1 MKKIKI
7 GIAGVNGFG
16 KAFIELFQRHP
27 NVKDVYLA
35 DLNANIL
42 AERAKE
48 FGVKTTFPSL
58 EEMCKS
64 DCDCIAI
71 YTQRWMHAPQA
82 VHALK
87 SGKHVYCAVPAAISL
102 KEINELIETVKQTG
116 LIYMMG
122 ETSYYRPQSFFCRQ
136 KFREGAFGKFV
147 YGEGNYY
154 HDMSHFYQSY
164 MRSNGSEWKSRAS
177 NPPMY
182 YATHSTAFI
191 LGVTFRRM
199 TEVSCFG
206 YKDDHPD
213 GVFDAKLSAWGNIF
227 SNQSAL
233 VKTSDGGMARINEF
247 RRVGGGMDGR
257 IFPNLNAGVKA
268 TGDGRLL
275 EDRYTSRKV
284 TGDGRMTLIG
294 TDASYNEQVGSSIF
308 SRLVMPEGY
317 LDNVP
322 FEKAKELVDIT
333 AEDVSGIRDFE
344 GFELTEENLR
354 GLPESCLGK
363 KIVGISQIQPYQ
375 QLPIE
380 FFDLHNGHAGTHVFL
395 VNDFVRSVVQDKLP
409 QNNVWQ
415 AARYTAPGIVAHESC
430 KRGGELMKIPDF
442 GMPDDSRSPLEP
454 DDVLMP

>member
-1 MKKIKI
+1 MKKLKI
-7 GIAGVNGFG
+7 GIAGVGKFG
-16 KAFIELFQRHP
+16 RVFIKLFQKHP
-27 NVKDVYLA
+27 NVEDVYLA
-35 DLNANIL
+35 DLNADIL
-42 AERAKE
+42 AQRANE
-48 FGVKTTFPSL
+48 FGIKTTFPSL

-71 YTQRWMHAPQA
+71 YTQRWMHASQA
-82 VHALK
+82 VLALK
-87 SGKHVYCAVPAAISL
+87 SGKHVYCAVPAAVSL
-102 KEINELIETVKQTG
+102 EELNELVEVVKQTG
-116 LIYMMG
+116 RIYMMG

-136 KFREGAFGKFV
+136 KFKENVFGKFV

-154 HDMSHFYQSY
+154 HDMSHFYRSY
-164 MRSNGSEWKSRAS
+164 MFSNGSEWKSKAS
-177 NPPMY
+177 IPPMH

-199 TEVSCFG
+199 TEVSCLG
-206 YKDDHPD
+206 YSDDHPD
-213 GVFDAKLSAWGNIF
+213 GIFDKKLSAWGNIF

-233 VKTSDGGMARINEF
+233 MRTSDGGMARINEF

-257 IFPNLNAGVKA
+257 IFPNLNVGAKA

-275 EDRYTSRKV
+275 ADQYTNHKV

-308 SRLVMPEGY
+308 SRLVTPDGY

-322 FEKAKELVDIT
+322 FDKANELVDIT
-333 AEDVSGIRDFE
+333 AEDVSDIRDFA
-344 GFELTEENLR
+344 GFELTEENLN

-363 KIVGISQIQPYQ
+363 TLMGISRIQPYHE
-375 QLPIE
+375 LPVE
-380 FFDLHNGHAGTHVFL
+380 FLDINNGHAGTHVFL
-395 VNDFVRSVVQDKLP
+395 VNDFIRAVVQDKLP

-430 KRGGELMKIPDF
+430 KHGGELMKIPDF
-442 GMPDDSRSPLEP
+442 GMPDDSRAPLDP
-454 DDVLMP
+454 NAVLMP

>member
-1 MKKIKI
+1 MKKLKI
-7 GIAGVNGFG
+7 GIAGVHGFG
-16 KAFIELFQRHP
+16 KSFIELFQKHP
-27 NVKDVYLA
+27 NVEDVYLA
-35 DLNANIL
+35 DLNADIL

-64 DCDCIAI
+64 DCDCIAL

-82 VHALK
+82 IHALK
-87 SGKHVYCAVPAAISL
+87 SGKHVYCAVPAAVSL
-102 KEINELIETVKQTG
+102 EELNELVETVKETG

-122 ETSYYRPQSFFCRQ
+122 ETSYYRPQSVFCRQ
-136 KFREGAFGKFV
+136 KFQEGALGKFV

-154 HDMSHFYQSY
+154 HDMSHFYHGY
-164 MRSNGSEWKSRAS
+164 LRSNGPDWKSKAS
-177 NPPMY
+177 VPPMH
-182 YATHSTAFI
+182 YATHSTAFV

-213 GVFDAKLSAWGNIF
+213 GVFDANLSAWGNIF

-247 RRVGGGMDGR
+247 RRVGEGMDGR
-257 IFPNLNAGVKA
+257 TFPNLNVGAKV
-268 TGDGRLL
+268 TGEGDILADKYRK
-275 EDRYTSRKV
+275 SKV
-284 TGDGRMTLIG
+284 TGDNRMTIVG
-294 TDASYNEQVGSSIF
+294 TDGSYSEQVGSSIF

-317 LDNVP
+317 LENIPYD
-322 FEKAKELVDIT
+322 KANELVDIT
-333 AEDVSGIRDFE
+333 AEDVSHIRDFE
-344 GFELTEENLR
+344 GFELTEENLGDIPR
-354 GLPESCLGK
+354 SCLGK
-363 KIVGISQIQPYQ
+363 KIMGISQIQPYH
-375 QLPIE
+375 QLPTE
-380 FFDLHNGHAGTHVFL
+380 FFDLKNGHAGTHVFL
-395 VNDFVRSVVQDKLP
+395 VNDFMRSVAQNKLP

-442 GMPDDSRSPLEP
+442 GMPDDSREPLDP
-454 DDVLMP
+454 NAVLKP